1 MIGDTEKLLTKGDV
15 VTMWVM
21 GEQFTVTVKDVSVE
35 LYERQYLV
43 QFSDNPADVRWVNNT
58 TVRSF
63 RFQN

>member
-1 MIGDTEKLLTKGDV
+1 MIGDTEKLLTKGEI

-21 GEQFTVTVKDVSVE
+21 GEQYTVKVKAVSIE
-35 LYERQYLV
+35 QYERQYLV
-43 QFSDNPADVRWVNNT
+43 QFSDDPADVRWVNNT